1 MKKNVKRTEKLS
13 NAKRL
18 NEGDIMPK
26 GKHKGRTIIEILV
39 SDPQYILWAQNAM
52 NDITFNE
59 NTLSRAS
66 VKAKQKEDDFYRRR
80 KKIDYED
87 EPLTANIL
95 GL

>member
-26 GKHKGRTIIEILV
+26 GKYKGRTIIEILV

-66 VKAKQKEDDFYRRR
+66 VKAKQKEDDFFRRR